1 MFHAHLKPL
10 TCLYPCSCIYI
21 PFSGFLSRIPL
32 PWTLFFLIP
41 HFMIQ
46 AHVSRTTLL
55 YIILML
61 FWKKKKKNVSLQL
74 LCFALLFLL
83 DKKYMIDATGLVVSF
98 AHIRAWE
105 LNSNL
110 GSFSQKSH
118 WNEYSGIWS
127 SGSR

>member
-1 MFHAHLKPL
+1 
-10 TCLYPCSCIYI
+10 
-21 PFSGFLSRIPL
+21 
-32 PWTLFFLIP
+32 
-41 HFMIQ
+41 MIQ

-61 FWKKKKKNVSLQL
+61 FWKKKKKKNVSLQL